1 MTTDSTKAKHTVLK
15 IEDLVKSFNGNTV
28 ISNVN
33 LSIPE
38 GELSAIIGPNGA
50 GKTTLFNLITGY
62 HLPNRGKIYFE
73 DKSIAGMQP
82 FDIVRLGIARSFQ
95 ITNIFPKL
103 SVLENVIATVITH
116 QKGNLNF
123 VTPTT
128 KLKSVYERAYQI
140 LEDVGL
146 ADRANRQ
153 SGTLAH
159 GNQKILDI
167 ALALAMEPKLLLLDE
182 PTAGMSP
189 EERWRTVD
197 LVQKLWEKLKIT
209 MLFIEHD
216 MDIVFGIS
224 QKVRVLCYGTMLA
237 EGTPEEIS
245 KNEKVIE
252 AYLGEEVD

>member
-1 MTTDSTKAKHTVLK
+1 MKSEALK
-15 IEDLVKSFNGNTV
+15 IENLVKSFNGNTV
-28 ISNVN
+28 ISDIS
-33 LSIPE
+33 LSIAQ

-50 GKTTLFNLITGY
+50 GKTTFFNLITGY
-62 HLPNRGKIYFE
+62 HLPNSGKIYFE
-73 DKSIAGMQP
+73 GKSIAGMQP
-82 FDIVRLGIARSFQ
+82 FDIVRLGISRAFQ

-103 SVLENVIATVITH
+103 SVLENIVATVITH
-116 QKGNLNF
+116 KKGNLNL
-123 VTPTT
+123 VTPII

-146 ADRANRQ
+146 ADRAHRQ

-167 ALALAMEPKLLLLDE
+167 AVALAMEPKLLLLDE

-189 EERWRTVD
+189 EERWKTVE
-197 LVQKLWEKLKIT
+197 LIQKLWQQLSIT
-209 MLFIEHD
+209 MVFIEHD

-237 EGTPEEIS
+237 EGTPDEIS
-245 KNEKVIE
+245 KNDKVIE
-252 AYLGEEVD
+252 AYLGEEVE

>member
-1 MTTDSTKAKHTVLK
+1 MTIDSMKTKYPVLK
-15 IEDLVKSFNGNTV
+15 IENLVKSFNGNTV
-28 ISNVN
+28 ISDVN

-103 SVLENVIATVITH
+103 SVLENVVATVITH

-128 KLKSVYERAYQI
+128 KLTSVHDRAYQI

-146 ADRANRQ
+146 ADRAHRQ
-153 SGTLAH
+153 SATLAH

-209 MLFIEHD
+209 MVFIEHD

-237 EGTPEEIS
+237 EGTPAEIS

-252 AYLGEEVD
+252 AYLGEEVE

>member
-1 MTTDSTKAKHTVLK
+1 MSTASAKDNYPLLK
-15 IEDLVKSFNGNTV
+15 IENLVKSFNGNTV
-28 ISNVN
+28 IGDVN
-33 LSIPE
+33 LSIPK

-62 HLPNRGKIYFE
+62 HLPNRGTIYFE

-82 FDIVRLGIARSFQ
+82 FNIVRLGIARSFQ

-103 SVLENVIATVITH
+103 SVLENVVATVITH
-116 QKGNLNF
+116 RKGNLNF
-123 VTPTT
+123 VTPTN
-128 KLKSVYERAYQI
+128 KLSAVYDKAYQI

-153 SGTLAH
+153 SATLAH

-197 LVQKLWEKLKIT
+197 LVQELWEKLKIT

-224 QKVRVLCYGTMLA
+224 QKVRVLCYGTVLA
-237 EGTPEEIS
+237 EGTPDEIS

-252 AYLGEEVD
+252 AYLGEEVE

>member
-1 MTTDSTKAKHTVLK
+1 M
-15 IEDLVKSFNGNTV
+15 KSFNGNTV

-224 QKVRVLCYGTMLA
+224 QKIRVLCYGTMLA

-252 AYLGEEVD
+252 AYLGEEVE

>member
-1 MTTDSTKAKHTVLK
+1 MKSEVLK
-15 IEDLVKSFNGNTV
+15 IENLVKSFNGNTV
-28 ISNVN
+28 IRDIS
-33 LSIPE
+33 LSIAQ

-50 GKTTLFNLITGY
+50 GKTTFFNLITGY
-62 HLPNRGKIYFE
+62 HLPNSGKIYFE
-73 DKSIAGMQP
+73 GKSIAGMQP
-82 FDIVRLGIARSFQ
+82 FDIVRLGISRAFQ

-103 SVLENVIATVITH
+103 SVLENIVATVITH
-116 QKGNLNF
+116 KKGNLNL
-123 VTPTT
+123 VTPVV

-146 ADRANRQ
+146 ADRAHRQ

-167 ALALAMEPKLLLLDE
+167 AVALAMEPKLLLLDE

-189 EERWRTVD
+189 EERWKTVE
-197 LVQKLWEKLKIT
+197 LIQKLWQQLSIT
-209 MLFIEHD
+209 MVFIEHD

-237 EGTPEEIS
+237 EGTPDEIS
-245 KNEKVIE
+245 KNDKVIE
-252 AYLGEEVD
+252 AYLGEEVE